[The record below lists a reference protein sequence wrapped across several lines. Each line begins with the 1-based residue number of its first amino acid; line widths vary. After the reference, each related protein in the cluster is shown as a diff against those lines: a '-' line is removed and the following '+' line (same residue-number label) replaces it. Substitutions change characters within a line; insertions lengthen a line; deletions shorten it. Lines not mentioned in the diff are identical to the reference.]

1 MMHSV
6 RVSPAQHVGALAL
19 APKHRYALTLQRAVH
34 PGLMLLLL
42 LLLLLPFTRVKLV
55 SHS

>member
-1 MMHSV
+1 MV
-6 RVSPAQHVGALAL
+6 PLAQHVGALALTL

-34 PGLMLLLL
+34 RGLLLL
-42 LLLLLPFTRVKLV
+42 LLLLLRLPFTRVKLV